1 LYPDE
6 LAAEEYQEQGR
17 ALTVTFQNSDNS
29 EAFEVYVTRYSGTQI
44 TPAEFEADEPSGV
57 MQQPTD
63 VTIGG
68 VRATMFYGNNPIMGD
83 TREVW
88 FINGGYLYEVA
99 TYKSLDTWLAGT
111 MQSWKFLP

>member
-1 LYPDE
+1 MQAKALR
-6 LAAEEYQEQGR
+6 LAR
-17 ALTVTFQNSDNS
+17 L
-29 EAFEVYVTRYSGTQI
+29 
-44 TPAEFEADEPSGV
+44 
-57 MQQPTD
+57 
-63 VTIGG
+63 